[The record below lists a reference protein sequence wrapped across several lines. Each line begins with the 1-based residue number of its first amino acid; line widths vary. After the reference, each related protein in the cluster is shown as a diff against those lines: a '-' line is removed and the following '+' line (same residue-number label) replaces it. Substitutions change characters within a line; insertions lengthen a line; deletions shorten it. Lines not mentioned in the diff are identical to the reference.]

1 MGATLIQA
9 RPTGRF
15 EDQSAMTGGSVLSN
29 LRARIAARPGQAL
42 AVLAIL
48 AAAAVVMLAFKPR
61 SDAGNG
67 KMDTELSSQSK
78 RERGVFHPSPAQWAG
93 LSIQPV
99 QQRVFHAEL
108 VTDGKIAVDE
118 DHSTPIFSPY
128 SGLIKRLA
136 VKLGDRIQR
145 GQLVFTLE
153 ATDMVQAQNDFIT
166 SLSAL
171 ETARSQL
178 KLAQIIEKRQH
189 DLYDAKAVPLKDWQQ
204 AQNDLVAAQ
213 NGMRSAEIA
222 LEAVRNRL
230 RILQKTE
237 QEIMDFEKTGK
248 INPETPIYAPIDGTI
263 VQRKVGP
270 GQYVISGASDP
281 VFVVGDLS
289 TVWLFA
295 NVREADAPKVAIG
308 QAVEFKVLSYPER
321 TFAAKISYVT
331 PAIDPAT
338 RRVQVRANVENPGG
352 LLQPEMFASV
362 SIFTSDDTTSPAVPR
377 EAIIYEGNAARVWVA
392 ADDKSIE
399 LRRVRLGLTGGNVV
413 QVLEG
418 LAAGERVVTRG
429 SLFIDRA
436 ATIDETF

>member
-1 MGATLIQA
+1 
-9 RPTGRF
+9 
-15 EDQSAMTGGSVLSN
+15 MTGGSVLSQ
-29 LRARIAARPGQAL
+29 LWARVAARPGQAVAVV
-42 AVLAIL
+42 AVLL
-48 AAAAVVMLAFKPR
+48 AGGALFMLASKSLP
-61 SDAGNG
+61 NG
-67 KMDTELSSQSK
+67 RNSKTDTDLSSQSR
-78 RERGVFHPSPAQWAG
+78 RERGVFHPSAAQWAG
-93 LSIQPV
+93 LTIQPV
-99 QQRVFHAEL
+99 EQRAFRSGV

-136 VKLGDRIQR
+136 VKLGDRIKR
-145 GQLVFTLE
+145 GQLVFALE

-166 SLSAL
+166 SLAAL

-178 KLAQIIEKRQH
+178 NLAQIIEKRQH

-213 NGMRSAEIA
+213 NNVRSAEIA

-237 QEIMDFEKTGK
+237 QEIADFEKTGK

-331 PAIDPAT
+331 PAVDPTT
-338 RRVQVRANVENPGG
+338 RRVQVRANVDNPSA
-352 LLQPEMFASV
+352 LLQPEMFATV
-362 SIFTSDDTTSPAVPR
+362 TIFTSDATTSPAVPR
-377 EAIIYEGNAARVWVA
+377 EAIIYEGNDARVWVA
-392 ADDKSIE
+392 TDDKSVE
-399 LRRVRLGLTGGNVV
+399 LRRVKLGLTNGNAV

-418 LAAGERVVTRG
+418 LAAGDRVVTKG

-436 ATIDETF
+436 ATGLEEF

>member
-1 MGATLIQA
+1 
-9 RPTGRF
+9 
-15 EDQSAMTGGSVLSN
+15 MTGGSVLSG
-29 LRARIAARPGQAL
+29 LWARVAARPGRAL

-48 AAAAVVMLAFKPR
+48 AAAGAVMLVFKPR
-61 SDAGNG
+61 PDGRNPKSDT
-67 KMDTELSSQSK
+67 DLSSQSK
-78 RERGVFHPSPAQWAG
+78 RERGVFRPSPAQWAG
-93 LSIQPV
+93 LTIQPV
-99 QQRVFHAEL
+99 QQRVFRTEL
-108 VTDGKIAVDE
+108 VTDGKIAIDE
-118 DHSTPIFSPY
+118 DRSTPIFSPY

-145 GQLVFTLE
+145 GQLVFALE

-166 SLSAL
+166 SLSTV

-178 KLAQIIEKRQH
+178 KLAQIVEKRQH

-204 AQNDLVAAQ
+204 AQNDLVAAE
-213 NGMRSAEIA
+213 NNKRSAEIA

-237 QEIMDFEKTGK
+237 QEITDFEKTGK

-295 NVREADAPKVAIG
+295 NVREADAPKVVVG
-308 QAVEFKVLSYPER
+308 QAVEFKVLSYADR

-338 RRVQVRANVENPGG
+338 RRVQVRANVDNPGA
-352 LLQPEMFASV
+352 LLQPEMFANV
-362 SIFTSDDTTSPAVPR
+362 AIFTSGDITSPAVPR
-377 EAIIYEGNAARVWVA
+377 EAIIYEGNTARVWVA
-392 ADDKSIE
+392 VDDKSIE
-399 LRRVRLGLTGGNVV
+399 LRRVTLGLTNGNAVE
-413 QVLEG
+413 VLDG
-418 LAAGERVVTRG
+418 VAAGERVVTKG

-436 ATIDETF
+436 APADQTF

>member
-1 MGATLIQA
+1 
-9 RPTGRF
+9 
-15 EDQSAMTGGSVLSN
+15 MTGGSLLSS
-29 LRARIAARPGQAL
+29 LWARVAARPGQAV
-42 AVLAIL
+42 AVVAIL
-48 AAAAVVMLAFKPR
+48 LLAAGAFMLAPKPHPEGR
-61 SDAGNG
+61 G
-67 KMDTELSSQSK
+67 KADTDLSSQSR
-78 RERGVFHPSPAQWAG
+78 RERGVFHPTAAQWAG
-93 LSIQPV
+93 LTIRPV
-99 QQRVFHAEL
+99 EARAFRSSV

-136 VKLGDRIQR
+136 VKLGERIKR
-145 GQLVFTLE
+145 GQLVFALE

-166 SLSAL
+166 SLAAL

-178 KLAQIIEKRQH
+178 NLAQIIEKRQH

-213 NGMRSAEIA
+213 NNVRSAEIA

-237 QEIMDFEKTGK
+237 QEIVDFEKTGK
-248 INPETPIYAPIDGTI
+248 INPETPIYSPIDGTI

-281 VFVVGDLS
+281 VFVVGDLA

-331 PAIDPAT
+331 PAVDPTT
-338 RRVQVRANVENPGG
+338 RRVQVRANVDNPGG
-352 LLQPEMFASV
+352 LLQPEMFANV
-362 SIFTSDDTTSPAVPR
+362 SIFTSDAATSPAVPR
-377 EAIIYEGNAARVWVA
+377 EAIIYEGDGARVWVA
-392 ADDKSIE
+392 TDDKSVE
-399 LRRVRLGLTGGNVV
+399 LRRVKLGLTNGNAV

-418 LAAGERVVTRG
+418 LAAGDKVVTKG

-436 ATIDETF
+436 ATGPEEF

>member
-1 MGATLIQA
+1 
-9 RPTGRF
+9 
-15 EDQSAMTGGSVLSN
+15 MTGAPLLSQVW
-29 LRARIAARPGQAL
+29 ARVSARPGQAL
-42 AVLAIL
+42 AVLAII
-48 AAAAVVMLAFKPR
+48 AATGGTIMLASKSR
-61 SDAGNG
+61 SDGRN
-67 KMDTELSSQSK
+67 KPDVELSSQAK
-78 RERGVFHPSPAQWAG
+78 RERGVFHPTAAQWAG
-93 LSIQPV
+93 LTIQPV
-99 QQRVFHAEL
+99 QERAFRTEL
-108 VTDGKIAVDE
+108 LTDGKIAIDE

-145 GQLVFTLE
+145 GQLVFALE

-178 KLAQIIEKRQH
+178 NLAQIIEKRQH

-237 QEIMDFEKTGK
+237 QEIVAFEKTGK
-248 INPETPIYAPIDGTI
+248 INPETPIYSPIDGTI

-295 NVREADAPKVAIG
+295 NVREADAPKVEIG

-321 TFAAKISYVT
+321 TFASKISYVT
-331 PAIDPAT
+331 PAIDPVT

-352 LLQPEMFASV
+352 LLQPEMFANV
-362 SIFTSDDTTSPAVPR
+362 AIFTSDDKVSPAVPR
-377 EAIIYEGNAARVWVA
+377 EAIIYEGNNSRVWVA
-392 ADDKSIE
+392 TDDKSIE
-399 LRRVRLGLTGGNVV
+399 LRRVRLGLTSGNVV
-413 QVLEG
+413 QVLDG
-418 LAAGERVVTRG
+418 LRAGERVVTKG

-436 ATIDETF
+436 ATTDETF

>member
-1 MGATLIQA
+1 LVGLTTRTLKSRGVI
-9 RPTGRF
+9 
-15 EDQSAMTGGSVLSN
+15 
-29 LRARIAARPGQAL
+29 IAVAAAAL
-42 AVLAIL
+42 LCAGIL
-48 AAAAVVMLAFKPR
+48 AAKMRSAEVEKPP
-61 SDAGNG
+61 SD
-67 KMDTELSSQSK
+67 LSSQSK
-78 RERGVFHPSPAQWAG
+78 RERGVFTPTPAQWAS
-93 LSIQPV
+93 LAVAPV
-99 QQRVFHAEL
+99 QLRAFRSEL
-108 VTDGKIAVDE
+108 VTDGRISIDE
-118 DHSTPIFSPY
+118 DRSTPIFSPY

-178 KLAQIIEKRQH
+178 NLATIIEKRQH

-237 QEIMDFEKTGK
+237 QEITDFEKTGK
-248 INPETPIYAPIDGTI
+248 INPETPIYAPIDGAI

-289 TVWLFA
+289 TVWLMA
-295 NVREADAPKVAIG
+295 NVRESDEPKLQVG
-308 QAVEFKVLSYPER
+308 QAVEFRALSFPGRRFETKV
-321 TFAAKISYVT
+321 TYVA
-331 PAIDPAT
+331 PMIDPVT
-338 RRVQVRANVENPGG
+338 RRVSVRATIENTDM
-352 LLQPEMFASV
+352 LLRPEMFASV
-362 SIFTSDDTTSPAVPR
+362 SIFVRDAETSPAVPQD
-377 EAIIYEGNAARVWVA
+377 AIIYEGDAARVWVA
-392 ADDKSIE
+392 TDKALE
-399 LRRVRLGLTGGNVV
+399 LRRIKLGLVDRNMV

-418 LAAGERVVTRG
+418 LTAADKIVTKG

-436 ATIDETF
+436 TSGDEAL

>member
-1 MGATLIQA
+1 
-9 RPTGRF
+9 
-15 EDQSAMTGGSVLSN
+15 MTGGSLLSS
-29 LRARIAARPGQAL
+29 LWARVAARPGQAV
-42 AVLAIL
+42 AVVAIL
-48 AAAAVVMLAFKPR
+48 LIGGGAFIFASKPHPDGR
-61 SDAGNG
+61 NG
-67 KMDTELSSQSK
+67 KADTDLSSQSR
-78 RERGVFHPSPAQWAG
+78 RERGVFHPTAAQWAG
-93 LSIQPV
+93 LTIRPV
-99 QQRVFHAEL
+99 EARAFRSSV

-136 VKLGDRIQR
+136 VKLGERIKR
-145 GQLVFTLE
+145 GQLVFALE

-166 SLSAL
+166 SLAAL

-178 KLAQIIEKRQH
+178 NLAQIIEKRQH

-213 NGMRSAEIA
+213 NNVRSAEIA

-237 QEIMDFEKTGK
+237 QEIVDFEKTGK
-248 INPETPIYAPIDGTI
+248 INPETPIYSPIDGTI

-281 VFVVGDLS
+281 VFVVGDLA

-331 PAIDPAT
+331 PAVDPTT
-338 RRVQVRANVENPGG
+338 RRVQVRANVDNPGG
-352 LLQPEMFASV
+352 LLQPEMFANV
-362 SIFTSDDTTSPAVPR
+362 SIFTSDAATSPAVPR
-377 EAIIYEGNAARVWVA
+377 EAIIYEGDGARVWVA
-392 ADDKSIE
+392 TDDKSVE
-399 LRRVRLGLTGGNVV
+399 LRRVKLGLTNGNAV

-418 LAAGERVVTRG
+418 LAAGDKVVTKG

-436 ATIDETF
+436 ATGPEEF

>member
-1 MGATLIQA
+1 
-9 RPTGRF
+9 
-15 EDQSAMTGGSVLSN
+15 MTGGSLLSS
-29 LRARIAARPGQAL
+29 LWARVAARPGQAV
-42 AVLAIL
+42 AVVAIL
-48 AAAAVVMLAFKPR
+48 LLAAGAFMLAPKPHPEGR
-61 SDAGNG
+61 G
-67 KMDTELSSQSK
+67 KADTDLSSQSR
-78 RERGVFHPSPAQWAG
+78 RERGVFHPTAAQWAG
-93 LSIQPV
+93 LTIRPV
-99 QQRVFHAEL
+99 EARAFRSSV

-136 VKLGDRIQR
+136 VKLGERIKR
-145 GQLVFTLE
+145 GQLVFALE

-166 SLSAL
+166 SLAAL

-178 KLAQIIEKRQH
+178 NLAQIIEKRQH

-213 NGMRSAEIA
+213 NNVRSAEIA

-237 QEIMDFEKTGK
+237 QEIVDFEKTGK
-248 INPETPIYAPIDGTI
+248 INPETPIYSPIDGTI

-281 VFVVGDLS
+281 VFVVGDLA

-331 PAIDPAT
+331 PAVDPTT
-338 RRVQVRANVENPGG
+338 RRVQVRANVDNPGG
-352 LLQPEMFASV
+352 LLQPEMFANV
-362 SIFTSDDTTSPAVPR
+362 SIFTSDAATSPAVPR
-377 EAIIYEGNAARVWVA
+377 EAIIYEGDGARVWVA
-392 ADDKSIE
+392 TDDKSVE
-399 LRRVRLGLTGGNVV
+399 LRRVKLGLTNGNAV

-418 LAAGERVVTRG
+418 LTAGDKVVTKG

-436 ATIDETF
+436 ATGPEEF

>member
-1 MGATLIQA
+1 
-9 RPTGRF
+9 
-15 EDQSAMTGGSVLSN
+15 MTGGSVLSN
-29 LRARIAARPGQAL
+29 LRAHIAARPGQAL

-48 AAAAVVMLAFKPR
+48 AVAAVVMLAFKPR

-67 KMDTELSSQSK
+67 KMDTELSAQSK

-93 LSIQPV
+93 LTIQPV

-178 KLAQIIEKRQH
+178 KLAHIIEKRQH

-237 QEIMDFEKTGK
+237 QEIGDFEKTGK
-248 INPETPIYAPIDGTI
+248 INPETPIYSPIDGTI

-295 NVREADAPKVAIG
+295 NVREADAPKVAVG

-352 LLQPEMFASV
+352 LLQPEMFANV

-392 ADDKSIE
+392 TDDKSIA
-399 LRRVRLGLTGGNVV
+399 LRRVTLGLTGGNVV

-418 LAAGERVVTRG
+418 LSAGERVVTRG

-436 ATIDETF
+436 ATIDERF

>member
-1 MGATLIQA
+1 
-9 RPTGRF
+9 
-15 EDQSAMTGGSVLSN
+15 MTGGSVLSQ
-29 LRARIAARPGQAL
+29 LWARVAARPGQAV
-42 AVLAIL
+42 AVVAIL
-48 AAAAVVMLAFKPR
+48 LVAGGAFIFASKPHPDGR
-61 SDAGNG
+61 NG
-67 KMDTELSSQSK
+67 KADTDLSSQSR
-78 RERGVFHPSPAQWAG
+78 RERGVFHPTAAQWAG
-93 LSIQPV
+93 LTIRPV
-99 QQRVFHAEL
+99 EARAFRSSV

-136 VKLGDRIQR
+136 VKLGERIKR
-145 GQLVFTLE
+145 GQLVFALE

-166 SLSAL
+166 SLAAL

-178 KLAQIIEKRQH
+178 NLAQIIEKRQH

-213 NGMRSAEIA
+213 NNVRSAEIA

-237 QEIMDFEKTGK
+237 QEIVDFEKTGK
-248 INPETPIYAPIDGTI
+248 INPETPIYSPIDGTI

-281 VFVVGDLS
+281 VFVVGDLA

-331 PAIDPAT
+331 PAVDPTT
-338 RRVQVRANVENPGG
+338 RRVQVRANVDNPGG
-352 LLQPEMFASV
+352 LLQPEMFANV
-362 SIFTSDDTTSPAVPR
+362 SIFTSDAATSPAVPR
-377 EAIIYEGNAARVWVA
+377 EAIIYEGDGARVWVA
-392 ADDKSIE
+392 TDDKSVE
-399 LRRVRLGLTGGNVV
+399 LRRVKLGLTNGNAV

-418 LAAGERVVTRG
+418 LAAGDKVVTKG

-436 ATIDETF
+436 ATGPEEF

>member
-1 MGATLIQA
+1 
-9 RPTGRF
+9 
-15 EDQSAMTGGSVLSN
+15 MTGGSVLSN

-42 AVLAIL
+42 VVLAIL
-48 AAAAVVMLAFKPR
+48 AVAGVVMLTSKPR

-67 KMDTELSSQSK
+67 KMDTELSAQSK

-93 LSIQPV
+93 LTIQPV

-166 SLSAL
+166 SLSAQ

-237 QEIMDFEKTGK
+237 QEIADFEKTGK
-248 INPETPIYAPIDGTI
+248 INPETPIYSPIDGTI

-321 TFAAKISYVT
+321 TFATKISYVT

-352 LLQPEMFASV
+352 LLQPEMFANV

-392 ADDKSIE
+392 TDDKSIA
-399 LRRVRLGLTGGNVV
+399 LRRVTLGLTGGNMV

-436 ATIDETF
+436 ATIDERF

>member
-1 MGATLIQA
+1 
-9 RPTGRF
+9 
-15 EDQSAMTGGSVLSN
+15 MTGGSLLSS
-29 LRARIAARPGQAL
+29 LWARVAARPGQAV
-42 AVLAIL
+42 AIVAIL
-48 AAAAVVMLAFKPR
+48 LLAAGAFMLAPKPHPEGR
-61 SDAGNG
+61 G
-67 KMDTELSSQSK
+67 KADTDLSSQSR
-78 RERGVFHPSPAQWAG
+78 RERGVFHPTAAQWAG
-93 LSIQPV
+93 LTIRPV
-99 QQRVFHAEL
+99 EARAFRSSV

-136 VKLGDRIQR
+136 VKLGERIKR
-145 GQLVFTLE
+145 GQLVFALE

-166 SLSAL
+166 SLAAL

-178 KLAQIIEKRQH
+178 NLAQIIEKRQH

-213 NGMRSAEIA
+213 NNVRSAEIA

-237 QEIMDFEKTGK
+237 QEIVDFEKTGK
-248 INPETPIYAPIDGTI
+248 INPETPIYSPIDGTI

-281 VFVVGDLS
+281 VFVVGDLA

-331 PAIDPAT
+331 PAVDPTT
-338 RRVQVRANVENPGG
+338 RRVQVRANVDNPGG
-352 LLQPEMFASV
+352 LLQPEMFANV
-362 SIFTSDDTTSPAVPR
+362 SIFTSDAATSPAVPR
-377 EAIIYEGNAARVWVA
+377 EAIIYEGDGARVWVA
-392 ADDKSIE
+392 TDDKSVE
-399 LRRVRLGLTGGNVV
+399 LRRVKLGLTNGNAV

-418 LAAGERVVTRG
+418 LAAGDKVVTKG

-436 ATIDETF
+436 ATGPEEF

>member
-1 MGATLIQA
+1 
-9 RPTGRF
+9 
-15 EDQSAMTGGSVLSN
+15 MTGASLPRQLWAHVS
-29 LRARIAARPGQAL
+29 ARPGRAL
-42 AVLAIL
+42 AVLAVVT
-48 AAAAVVMLAFKPR
+48 AAAGTIMLSSKPR
-61 SDAGNG
+61 PGGRNG
-67 KMDTELSSQSK
+67 KADTEISSQSK
-78 RERGVFHPSPAQWAG
+78 RERGIFHPNAAQWAG
-93 LSIQPV
+93 LTIQPV
-99 QQRVFHAEL
+99 QQRAFRTEL
-108 VTDGKIAVDE
+108 TTDGKIAVDE
-118 DHSTPIFSPY
+118 DRSTPIFSPY
-128 SGLIKRLA
+128 SGLVKRLA

-145 GQLVFTLE
+145 GQLLFTLE

-166 SLSAL
+166 TVSAL

-178 KLAQIIEKRQH
+178 NLAQIIEKRQH

-213 NGMRSAEIA
+213 NTMRSAEIA

-237 QEIMDFEKTGK
+237 QEIADFQKTGK

-281 VFVVGDLS
+281 VFVIGDLS
-289 TVWLFA
+289 IVWLFA
-295 NVREADAPKVAIG
+295 NVREADAPKVVIG

-338 RRVQVRANVENPGG
+338 RRVQVRANVENAGT
-352 LLQPEMFASV
+352 LLQPEMFANV
-362 SIFTSDDTTSPAVPR
+362 SIFTSDDMMSPAVPR
-377 EAIIYEGNAARVWVA
+377 EAVIYEGNNARVWVA
-392 ADDKSIE
+392 ANDKSIE
-399 LRRVRLGLTGGNVV
+399 LRPVKLGLTSGNVV
-413 QVLEG
+413 QALDG
-418 LAAGERVVTRG
+418 LQVGERVVTKG

-436 ATIDETF
+436 ATSEETF

>member
-1 MGATLIQA
+1 
-9 RPTGRF
+9 
-15 EDQSAMTGGSVLSN
+15 V
-29 LRARIAARPGQAL
+29 
-42 AVLAIL
+42 AIL
-48 AAAAVVMLAFKPR
+48 LLAAGAFMLAPKPHPEGR
-61 SDAGNG
+61 G
-67 KMDTELSSQSK
+67 KADTDLSSQSR
-78 RERGVFHPSPAQWAG
+78 RERGVFHPTAAQWAG
-93 LSIQPV
+93 LTIRPV
-99 QQRVFHAEL
+99 EARAFRSSV

-136 VKLGDRIQR
+136 VKLGERIKR
-145 GQLVFTLE
+145 GQLVFALE

-166 SLSAL
+166 SLAAL

-178 KLAQIIEKRQH
+178 NLAQIIEKRQH

-213 NGMRSAEIA
+213 NNVRSAEIA

-237 QEIMDFEKTGK
+237 QEIVDFEKTGK
-248 INPETPIYAPIDGTI
+248 INPETPIYSPIDGTI

-281 VFVVGDLS
+281 VFVVGDLA

-331 PAIDPAT
+331 PAVDPTT
-338 RRVQVRANVENPGG
+338 RRVQVRANVDNPGG
-352 LLQPEMFASV
+352 LLQPEMFANV
-362 SIFTSDDTTSPAVPR
+362 SIFTSDAATSPAVPR
-377 EAIIYEGNAARVWVA
+377 EAIIYEGDGARVWVA
-392 ADDKSIE
+392 TDDKSVE
-399 LRRVRLGLTGGNVV
+399 LRRVKLGLTNGNAV

-418 LAAGERVVTRG
+418 LAAGDKVVTKG

-436 ATIDETF
+436 ATGPEEF

>member
-1 MGATLIQA
+1 
-9 RPTGRF
+9 
-15 EDQSAMTGGSVLSN
+15 MTGGSVLSN

-48 AAAAVVMLAFKPR
+48 AVAAVVMLAFKPR

-67 KMDTELSSQSK
+67 KMDTELSAQSK

-93 LSIQPV
+93 LTIQPV

-237 QEIMDFEKTGK
+237 QEITDFEKTGK
-248 INPETPIYAPIDGTI
+248 INPETPIYSPIDGTI

-321 TFAAKISYVT
+321 TFAAMISYVT

-352 LLQPEMFASV
+352 LLQPEMFANV
-362 SIFTSDDTTSPAVPR
+362 AIFTSDDTTSPAVPR

-392 ADDKSIE
+392 TDDKSIE
-399 LRRVRLGLTGGNVV
+399 LRRVKIGLTGGNMV
-413 QVLEG
+413 QVLQG

-436 ATIDETF
+436 ATIDERF